1 MADKGLAVKR
11 VMQMHSDDGVFSVM
25 PFRGAKEEPER
36 AAALD
41 PTGAHPMAPAPYHR
55 AELKPG
61 GKQAPLPRPAPPRA
75 DRTPR

>member
-41 PTGAHPMAPAPYHR
+41 PTGAHPMAPTPVPPRR
-55 AELKPG
+55 AEARR
-61 GKQAPLPRPAPPRA
+61 QAGTAPAARA
-75 DRTPR
+75 AAR